1 VTTAVARATR
11 RRLGVDLAGS
21 INLIGSLLK
30 YFSLAFVFPVVVAL
44 WYGETPV
51 PFLVAGAI
59 SAAVGGGL
67 ELVSRG
73 KERIGAREGYL
84 VVALLWLL
92 VPAVSALP
100 YLLASEAQ
108 LSRPIDAYFEAM
120 SGLTTTGSSV
130 LTDIE
135 GVDRSLIMWRQFTQW
150 VGGVGVIV
158 LAIAVLQRLRVGGR
172 HLLQTEAPGPEFDSL
187 AETVRDTSKRF
198 VVLYIVLTLAQLGI
212 LVLFGLTGVDER
224 MDFFEALA
232 HTFATIP
239 TGGFGIHARS
249 VEEFAPATQWVIA
262 LFMFVAGINF
272 ALMYRSVFR
281 RTLRPFGR
289 DEEFRFYCAFAAL
302 GSLILFLELVTED
315 IASGTAALRHAVFN
329 TVSMMTTTGFASTDF
344 NLWTPLAALTLV
356 ALMFVSASAGSTAG
370 SIKVIRHVAIFK
382 VLRRELDQ
390 TLHPE
395 LVSPL
400 RINRRVIDER
410 ALRGVVAFALLYVG
424 TFALGSI
431 ALLIEGARVD
441 AELGVF
447 EAIAASATTIGNVG
461 PGFGFAGPMGSF
473 EPFSDV
479 AKAIMVALMWIGR
492 LEIIPV
498 VVLFTRSYWRN

>member
-1 VTTAVARATR
+1 
-11 RRLGVDLAGS
+11 
-21 INLIGSLLK
+21 
-30 YFSLAFVFPVVVAL
+30 
-44 WYGETPV
+44 
-51 PFLVAGAI
+51 
-59 SAAVGGGL
+59 
-67 ELVSRG
+67 
-73 KERIGAREGYL
+73 
-84 VVALLWLL
+84 
-92 VPAVSALP
+92 
-100 YLLASEAQ
+100 
-108 LSRPIDAYFEAM
+108 
-120 SGLTTTGSSV
+120 
-130 LTDIE
+130 
-135 GVDRSLIMWRQFTQW
+135 
-150 VGGVGVIV
+150 
-158 LAIAVLQRLRVGGR
+158 
-172 HLLQTEAPGPEFDSL
+172 
-187 AETVRDTSKRF
+187 
-198 VVLYIVLTLAQLGI
+198 
-212 LVLFGLTGVDER
+212 
-224 MDFFEALA
+224 
-232 HTFATIP
+232 
-239 TGGFGIHARS
+239 
-249 VEEFAPATQWVIA
+249 VIA

-272 ALMYRSVFR
+272 ALMYRSVLR
-281 RTLRPFGR
+281 RTLRPFGG
-289 DEEFRFYCAFAAL
+289 DEEFRFYCVFAAL

-315 IASGTAALRHAVFN
+315 IASGTAAVRHAVFN

-356 ALMFVSASAGSTAG
+356 MLMFVSASAGSTGG

-441 AELGVF
+441 AEVGVF

-473 EPFSDV
+473 APFSDV